1 MQARRT
7 FQVKRTGPNGKD
19 FPLPLSCVYQF
30 LRIFIGNGEE
40 EGWGVCPVRG
50 PPRRVNPASGL
61 STRSFLPCVSKRKR
75 RRRGKSK
82 GKKETKGGEG
92 GRGPPF
98 NASRQNSLNA
108 RESSCRCR
116 FSPFSPLPPSP
127 SSFPVFLP
135 SRCLS
140 PLPPCQPGG
149 PVTLPPHFR
158 ASRIHAPHFRRHCPV
173 HAFPIIQRQR
183 KTKRR
188 RNINTRQ
195 AGNEPPRPPGGG
207 QLSNFR

>member
-116 FSPFSPLPPSP
+116 FSPFSPLPS
-127 SSFPVFLP
+127 L
-135 SRCLS
+135 
-140 PLPPCQPGG
+140 PLPFLFFSLHDVCRLFHLANPAVPLHYHPISAPRESTLRTSAAIALSTPFRLFSDKGRQSGG
-149 PVTLPPHFR
+149 E
-158 ASRIHAPHFRRHCPV
+158 I
-173 HAFPIIQRQR
+173 
-183 KTKRR
+183 
-188 RNINTRQ
+188 
-195 AGNEPPRPPGGG
+195 
-207 QLSNFR
+207 

>member
-19 FPLPLSCVYQF
+19 FPLPLSELCLPVSQDF
-30 LRIFIGNGEE
+30 HWQWGGR
-40 EGWGVCPVRG
+40 GWGVCPVRG

-75 RRRGKSK
+75 RRREKSK

-116 FSPFSPLPPSP
+116 FSPFSPLPP
-127 SSFPVFLP
+127 L
-135 SRCLS
+135 
-140 PLPPCQPGG
+140 PLPFLFFSLHDVCRLFHLANPAVPLHYHPISAPRESTLRTSAAIALSTPFRLFSDKGRQSGG
-149 PVTLPPHFR
+149 E
-158 ASRIHAPHFRRHCPV
+158 I
-173 HAFPIIQRQR
+173 
-183 KTKRR
+183 
-188 RNINTRQ
+188 
-195 AGNEPPRPPGGG
+195 
-207 QLSNFR
+207 